1 MEKKE
6 KMPNKNTVKE
16 EWDDFANAVLKPQN
30 VSTTQ
35 YKEMRKAFY
44 AGAWATLQACKRVA
58 NEETDEA
65 AVGILDGMEKECAEF
80 LLTIVASNE
89 Y

>member
-1 MEKKE
+1 
-6 KMPNKNTVKE
+6 MPNKNTVNE
-16 EWDDFANAVLKPQN
+16 EWDDFADAVLKPQN

-44 AGAWATLQACKRVA
+44 AGAWTTLQACKRVA
-58 NEETDEA
+58 NEETSDEA
-65 AVGILDGMEKECAEF
+65 AVAILDGMEKECAEF
-80 LLTIVASNE
+80 ILNMATSVE